1 MLLVAL
7 AAFLGTVTDSL
18 IGARYPRIGNE
29 ATNLLCTLTAATLT
43 LLLV

>member
-18 IGARYPRIGNE
+18 IGARYPRFGNE
-29 ATNLLCTLTAATLT
+29 ATNLLCTLVAAVLILPLT
-43 LLLV
+43 